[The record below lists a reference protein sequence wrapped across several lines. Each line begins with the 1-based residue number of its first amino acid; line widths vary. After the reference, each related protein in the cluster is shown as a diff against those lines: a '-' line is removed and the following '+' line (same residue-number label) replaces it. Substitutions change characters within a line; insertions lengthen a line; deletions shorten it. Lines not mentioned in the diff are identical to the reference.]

1 MERWGQS
8 TIRSILKNEKYCG
21 DVLYQKTYTED
32 YLTHKSV
39 TNNDILPQW
48 YWENNHPAIINR
60 KQWEHVQELLATGQ
74 WNRKKKVGVMQK
86 KFTVARVKSG
96 VLRGYFLLDMTWT
109 KDERKQF
116 LSLINSIN
124 NLDECQEDERN

>member
-1 MERWGQS
+1 MRF
-8 TIRSILKNEKYCG
+8 L
-21 DVLYQKTYTED
+21 
-32 YLTHKSV
+32 
-39 TNNDILPQW
+39 
-48 YWENNHPAIINR
+48 
-60 KQWEHVQELLATGQ
+60 
-74 WNRKKKVGVMQK
+74 MQK

>member
-1 MERWGQS
+1 MYF
-8 TIRSILKNEKYCG
+8 TK
-21 DVLYQKTYTED
+21 KTYTED